1 MREEGDEMSPEH
13 TEIDPHVL
21 EDPEIA
27 KQAVI
32 QLIQTKA
39 ELEDIIDTLEML
51 SDPEF
56 RKSMNEALAEAERG
70 DTVIFENTEE
80 LKRFLEE

>member
-1 MREEGDEMSPEH
+1 MSPEY
-13 TEIDPHVL
+13 TEIDPHIL

-27 KQAVI
+27 RQAII

-56 RKSMNEALAEAERG
+56 RKSMDEALAEVEKG
-70 DTVIFENTEE
+70 ETVIFENTEE

>member
-1 MREEGDEMSPEH
+1 MRDEGDEMSPEH
-13 TEIDPHVL
+13 TQIDPHVL

-27 KQAVI
+27 KQAII

-39 ELEDIIDTLEML
+39 DLEDIIDTLEML
-51 SDPEF
+51 SDPKF
-56 RKSMNEALAEAERG
+56 RKSMDEALAEVERG
-70 DTVIFENTEE
+70 EIVTFENIEE

>member
-1 MREEGDEMSPEH
+1 MSAEYA
-13 TEIDPHVL
+13 EIDPHIL

-27 KQAVI
+27 KQAII

-39 ELEDIIDTLEML
+39 ELEDIIDTFEML

-56 RKSMNEALAEAERG
+56 RKSMDEALAEVEKG
-70 DTVIFENTEE
+70 ETVIFKNTEE
-80 LKRFLEE
+80 LKRFLGRYG

>member
-1 MREEGDEMSPEH
+1 MDLGDEMSHEPI
-13 TEIDPHVL
+13 EIDPHVL

-32 QLIQTKA
+32 QLLQTKA
-39 ELEDIIDTLEML
+39 ELEDLIDTLEML
-51 SDPEF
+51 SDSEF
-56 RKSMNEALAEAERG
+56 RKSMDEALAEVEKG
-70 DTVIFENTEE
+70 ETITFESIEN

>member
-1 MREEGDEMSPEH
+1 MSPEC
-13 TEIDPHVL
+13 TEIDPHIL
-21 EDPEIA
+21 ENPEIA
-27 KQAVI
+27 KQAII

-39 ELEDIIDTLEML
+39 ELEDIIDTLEMF

-56 RKSMNEALAEAERG
+56 RKSMDEALAEVEKG
-70 DTVIFENTEE
+70 ETVIFETTGE